1 MNSDTSSSTR
11 LVLRPGST
19 QDVIT
24 GMEVPSGSAN
34 MSDGG
39 VVDYRA
45 MAHANALN
53 VPQLVHSSNQIVSD
67 TTITSTQLAS
77 HQQQSQQQQQQQQQ
91 QLIQP
96 NGSMSGV
103 IVQSSPNN
111 LVNLTSVKSKLSKH
125 SNPMWYVPLSKR
137 DDNDN
142 VFIVFIVVRT
152 MAPNESVSNGL
163 NLFFLL
169 LCVFLYFY
177 LILFLSTPLFDIYYI
192 LFII

>member
-1 MNSDTSSSTR
+1 MKHHFNISQYNQHFTTSIEYHQHFVMNSDTSSSTR

-125 SNPMWYVPLSKR
+125 SNPM
-137 DDNDN
+137 
-142 VFIVFIVVRT
+142 
-152 MAPNESVSNGL
+152 
-163 NLFFLL
+163 
-169 LCVFLYFY
+169 
-177 LILFLSTPLFDIYYI
+177 
-192 LFII
+192 